1 MSFGGRLKAARNK
14 KRLTQVEVAEILGI
28 DDTTIS
34 KYENDKSE
42 PDNAT
47 LTKLAGLY
55 GMSIDKLMGRN
66 IEMNRSDIDVLMEKV
81 IYELTTS
88 QKEKVLKFVDM
99 IQEDVEKR

>member
-1 MSFGGRLKAARNK
+1 MSFGQRLKVARTK
-14 KRLTQVEVAEILGI
+14 KRLTQFEVAEILGI

-55 GMSIDKLMGRN
+55 GESIDSLLGREVPNVGKKSDLDVSIEKSISNLTPAQKAKLLKM
-66 IEMNRSDIDVLMEKV
+66 IEIVQDD
-81 IYELTTS
+81 
-88 QKEKVLKFVDM
+88 Q
-99 IQEDVEKR
+99 